1 MDTIYFLKGILIYL
15 YVNKICTYKYYNID
29 EFLGGYILN
38 KFLIDDYR
46 RIKKNIIL
54 SIPILFIIGTP
65 IHFLYDLTGKM
76 QIVGAIMPVNE
87 SVVEHFK
94 LATIPLI
101 LWWII
106 SYYILKKK
114 INLDFRK
121 WIFSA
126 AISVLMIPIV
136 ITNFYYTYRGV
147 LGISSFI
154 LDVFSLLLALT
165 IGQILA
171 FHLYKNIRSTNM
183 KLMVGI
189 LIILLIIVCTI
200 VFTFYPIHI
209 PMFRDGNTG
218 LYGI

>member
-1 MDTIYFLKGILIYL
+1 MKGILIYL
-15 YVNKICTYKYYNID
+15 CVNKIYLYKYYNID

-38 KFLIDDYR
+38 KFLVDDYR
-46 RIKKNIIL
+46 SIKKNIIL
-54 SIPILFIIGTP
+54 AIPILFIVGTP
-65 IHFLYDLTGKM
+65 IHFLYNLTGEIPM
-76 QIVGAIMPVNE
+76 IGAITPVNE

-106 SYYILKKK
+106 SYYILRKKVN
-114 INLDFRK
+114 IDFRK

-136 ITNFYYTYRGV
+136 ITNFYYTYRGA

-171 FHLYKNIRSTNM
+171 FHLYKNIRSTNV
-183 KLMVGI
+183 KLIVGI

-218 LYGI
+218 LYVI